1 MRDGVGLALLAELF
15 AKQVANADSYGGVGQ
30 EISGEQGVDRDHV
43 FLGIQGMN
51 GLVRR

>member
-1 MRDGVGLALLAELF
+1 MRDGVGLGLLAELF
-15 AKQVANADSYGGVGQ
+15 AKQVANADSYGRVGQ
-30 EISGEQGVDRDHV
+30 EISGEQVVDGDHV